1 MVDLLGYYAQPGPLT
16 EAACHHELLAA
27 LPRDAG
33 ELARVI
39 SRIGIYDVVAPDFYG
54 IDVPAPRAGEIH
66 LRDVDAMLAGALT
79 LADPPL
85 AAPRS
90 ARQRLFCRCAGFTRL
105 FVAAL
110 RAHGVPARSRCGFA
124 TYFSPDRFEDHWVGE
139 VWDAG
144 LNRWRLI
151 DAQLDEVWRDRLHLD
166 GLLDIADIPRDR
178 FLVAADAWTRC
189 RTGQADPETFGISFA
204 GLSGLWFV
212 AANLVRDAAAL
223 NKMEMLP
230 WDVWGAQPGPDRPL
244 DAARLAFFDDLA
256 ALTREPDAC
265 FDELR
270 RRYESDDRLRVP
282 PQVFNAL
289 RERVE
294 PVRP

>member
-16 EAACHHELLAA
+16 EATRHRELLAA
-27 LPRDAG
+27 LPRDVG
-33 ELARVI
+33 ELAGVV

-66 LRDVDAMLAGALT
+66 LRDVDAMLAGVLT
-79 LADPPL
+79 LADAPL
-85 AAPRS
+85 GTPRPV
-90 ARQRLFCRCAGFTRL
+90 RQRLFCRCAGFTRL

-110 RAHGVPARSRCGFA
+110 RAHGVPARARCGFA
-124 TYFSPDRFEDHWVGE
+124 GYFSPGLFEDHWVGE

-144 LNRWRLI
+144 LNRWRLV
-151 DAQLDEVWRDRLHLD
+151 DAQLDEVWRDRLHRND
-166 GLLDIADIPRDR
+166 ILDISRDS
-178 FLVAADAWTRC
+178 FLVAGDAWTRC
-189 RTGQADPETFGISFA
+189 RTGQADPDTFGISFA
-204 GLSGLWFV
+204 GLHGLWFV
-212 AANLVRDAAAL
+212 AANLVRDVAAL

-230 WDVWGAQPGPDRPL
+230 WDVWGAQPGPDRHL
-244 DAARLAFFDDLA
+244 DAARLAFFDELA
-256 ALTREPDAC
+256 ALTHEPDAS

-270 RRYESDDRLRVP
+270 RRYQADDRLRVP

-294 PVRP
+294 TVRS